1 MREMLSYLDSPAGPL
16 ASAAF
21 LSTHPHVGHT
31 DPARVVVQS
40 IVVIIIG
47 QRLLYMYIT
56 LL

>member
-16 ASAAF
+16 VSAAF
-21 LSTHPHVGHT
+21 LSTHPHVGRT

-40 IVVIIIG
+40 IVVIIKG
-47 QRLLYMYIT
+47 QRLLYNII